1 MNNSKRKNF
10 VPSRLPS
17 FTKNTAEKLHKS
29 QRAIQKYVKIG
40 ENIDNTIISI
50 IKGTKIENNFKLLN
64 RIAECKS
71 VDEQFDE
78 VDKILQESDNK
89 QSKNGNKSNGSII
102 DFTANKI
109 KINGKWNDIPESY
122 HEELK
127 MLLEKITES
136 FKESQYKVLGR
147 ELY

>member
-1 MNNSKRKNF
+1 MEWPGF
-10 VPSRLPS
+10 
-17 FTKNTAEKLHKS
+17 
-29 QRAIQKYVKIG
+29 
-40 ENIDNTIISI
+40 
-50 IKGTKIENNFKLLN
+50 KGTKIENNFKLLN

-136 FKESQYKVLGR
+136 FKES
-147 ELY
+147 